1 MRFLGHLAVSWFLNA
16 LVLAIVAWT
25 FTDVTRGTTGQL
37 FTAAAIFGVLNTIL
51 KPILKL
57 LTLPFAVVTLGL
69 AWFFV
74 SMFMLWITDVLSN
87 GINVHGFWAYVWA
100 TVAIWVVN
108 LVIDVGFA
116 VTSRSHRAATA

>member
-1 MRFLGHLAVSWFLNA
+1 MRFLGHLLLSWFLNA

-25 FTDVTRGTTGQL
+25 FSDVTRGTTGQL
-37 FTAAAIFGVLNTIL
+37 LVAAAIFGILNTIL
-51 KPILKL
+51 KPILRL
-57 LTLPFAVVTLGL
+57 ITLPFAVITLGL

-74 SMFMLWITDVLSN
+74 SMLMLWITDVLSD

-108 LVIDVGFA
+108 VIIDVGYA
-116 VTSRSHRAATA
+116 IVSRPKRA